1 MQSKVSRDVAKDG
14 GLQVLDMAPWQC
26 TPQVEVQV
34 YDHDRYIR
42 QDWKHKYSV
51 RKKGV
56 FVKCSVNVAKNKI
69 VISCECSSNIY

>member
-34 YDHDRYIR
+34 YDHDRCSR

-51 RKKGV
+51 RKTGL
-56 FVKCSVNVAKNKI
+56 FVKLTKRVT
-69 VISCECSSNIY
+69 